1 MTSDPDNV
9 ISLSAGRRRTPG
21 GPVAIGP
28 AAKAARREAILAR
41 RARTAGGSVPREV
54 PGSVAPDE
62 PPERSEPGPAAALPD
77 PGPTDVTEAR
87 RSTSATAPV
96 AIGVPDVSPAGP
108 RRGGALAFLALV
120 ILPVAVT
127 AWYLWAVAVD
137 QFASRVAFSVRD
149 DGATS
154 AAGLIGGMGALAA
167 LAGRGGQEADIVVD
181 FLHSQEMAA
190 RLDRRLDLRAHLA
203 APRAQDPVFALPPDA
218 TIEDLTAHW
227 RRLATVAHDPATGLV
242 DLTVRAFDAGM
253 AQALSRAVLAE
264 SAALV
269 DRLSDAARNEATAHA
284 QADLSR
290 AEARVAAVRDAMA
303 RFRATHRLVDPM
315 GEAAVQSGLV
325 ATLEA
330 QLAEAL
336 IAQDLLVGTTR
347 PDDPRLAQAARRIAV
362 IEGRIAAE
370 RDRFSSGD
378 TDTQA
383 EAAVADPG
391 RTDDYV
397 RQLAEYERLQV
408 DRGFAEAAYT
418 AALAA
423 VEAARADAQ
432 RRAMHLVA
440 HVEPTRAER
449 AEYPRR
455 WMILGFVT
463 GGAVLTWLVLTL
475 FVAALRDR
483 A

>member
-1 MTSDPDNV
+1 MASDPHNV
-9 ISLSAGRRRTPG
+9 ISLSAGRRREPG
-21 GPVAIGP
+21 MPAAIGP
-28 AAKAARREAILAR
+28 AAKAARRDAVLAR
-41 RARTAGGSVPREV
+41 RARMAKQTTPGFGTGDGRPPAPSDAVAPQRATSDPSEKQASSPDPALAPAIPMEV
-54 PGSVAPDE
+54 PAAT
-62 PPERSEPGPAAALPD
+62 PG
-77 PGPTDVTEAR
+77 
-87 RSTSATAPV
+87 
-96 AIGVPDVSPAGP
+96 
-108 RRGGALAFLALV
+108 RGGWVAFFALV

-127 AWYLWAVAVD
+127 AWYLWAVAAD
-137 QFASRVAFSVRD
+137 QYASHAAFSVRD
-149 DGATS
+149 DGTMS
-154 AAGLIGGMGALAA
+154 AAGLIGGAGALAA

-190 RLDRRLDLRAHLA
+190 RLDRSLGLRAHFA
-203 APRAQDPVFALPPDA
+203 APHARDPVFALSPDA
-218 TIEDLTAHW
+218 TVEDLTAQW
-227 RRLATVAHDPATGLV
+227 RRMATVAYDPSTGLV
-242 DLTVRAFDAGM
+242 DLTVRAFDGAT
-253 AQALSRAVLAE
+253 AQALTRAVLAE

-284 QADLSR
+284 EADLSR
-290 AEARVAAVRDAMA
+290 AEARLAAARGATA

-370 RDRFSSGD
+370 RDRFAPGEAGGQTSRAVPGSGG
-378 TDTQA
+378 
-383 EAAVADPG
+383 P
-391 RTDDYV
+391 DDYV
-397 RQLAEYERLQV
+397 TQLAEYERLQV
-408 DRGFAEAAYT
+408 DQGFAEAAYT

-440 HVEPTRAER
+440 HVEPTLAER

-455 WMILGFVT
+455 GVILGLV
-463 GGAVLTWLVLTL
+463 AAAALLTWLVLAL